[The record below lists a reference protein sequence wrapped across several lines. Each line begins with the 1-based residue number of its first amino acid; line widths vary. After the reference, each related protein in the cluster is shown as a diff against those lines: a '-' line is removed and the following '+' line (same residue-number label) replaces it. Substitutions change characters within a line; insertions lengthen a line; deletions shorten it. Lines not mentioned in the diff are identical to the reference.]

1 MISRNFPENFITQRP
16 CTYNLLD
23 YSTVILK
30 LYMHY
35 YYISLVKDKTYLH
48 MYLTQLLCSLFK
60 LKQLADHSVLRC
72 GRLGWMKN
80 FKTPFFKR
88 YWKFLPWGYS
98 YRPRTTPNFFQQIQ
112 WLETFKV
119 WAKMGRGWRAVWV
132 MAKIFLLN
140 LRSLMMNKCWKFQ
153 EDILIFVWVIA

>member
-1 MISRNFPENFITQRP
+1 MSSMSAVVLTYLNTSAVLYGISKKGAPGASGSAEMLKRQKKIDCTYVNRLYLCNSRLQQLELFEGMISRNFPENFITQRP

-88 YWKFLPWGYS
+88 Y
-98 YRPRTTPNFFQQIQ
+98 
-112 WLETFKV
+112 
-119 WAKMGRGWRAVWV
+119 
-132 MAKIFLLN
+132 
-140 LRSLMMNKCWKFQ
+140 
-153 EDILIFVWVIA
+153 